1 MGALAD
7 RKTWAK
13 RVAAWRGSGLTCKEF
28 AEREGLGP
36 WRTLRYWAWRLD
48 RERASK
54 SELVKV
60 VRKPSPIV
68 VEPRAAKVTELEV
81 RVGESRVAVRIELA
95 PEDVAPIFNTIA
107 AALGAALASKSS
119 P

>member
-1 MGALAD
+1 MAD

-48 RERASK
+48 RERPASK
-54 SELVKV
+54 SKLVKV
-60 VRKPSPIV
+60 VREPSPSV
-68 VEPRAAKVTELEV
+68 VRAVPTKVTELEL
-81 RVGESRVAVRIELA
+81 RVGESRIAVRFDLA
-95 PEDVAPIFNTIA
+95 PEDLAPILATLA
-107 AALGAALASKSS
+107 AALGAALASKVSA
-119 P
+119 